1 MEKRLKK
8 HLKDGKFD
16 NVSKQ
21 RSKVMSSIRGK
32 HNRSTEICLKMALVR
47 SGINGWKLHSQKL
60 PGTPDFYFHSPK
72 LAVFVDGCFWHGCP
86 KCGHIP
92 KTRSEFWEAKIK
104 RTKQRDRKK
113 RSELR
118 KIGISTLGVWEH
130 ELKESS
136 GVDKVIKKIER
147 KIKKLLSPFEAI

>member
-16 NVSKQ
+16 NVSKK

-47 SGINGWKLHSQKL
+47 SGVKGWELHSKNL
-60 PGTPDFYFHSPK
+60 PGTPDFYFPHAK

-113 RSELR
+113 RLELR
-118 KIGISTLGVWEH
+118 KIGISTLGIWEH
-130 ELKESS
+130 ELKENS
-136 GVDKVIKKIER
+136 GVNNAIKKIEK
-147 KIKKLLSPFEAI
+147 KIKKLLHPPEAK